1 MLLPVVG
8 SAASPHHL
16 GYFAGTTRLP
26 SSTEFVSQG
35 GGVACQ
41 WRASRRIGGPSRAG
55 LETVQQDQ
63 SSSPSSSS
71 SSSSVNYRDVQ
82 EVPPML
88 LLQEGSSS
96 SDSSSSSSRS
106 SSSVDTSSSSSEQ
119 LGFSAA
125 ENSSSVESVMMNS
138 SSRTTRRDVWVNP
151 RGSAFRTQDLL
162 KNSERKEEQSTTLN
176 KYLWVSPDRK
186 VQPGKI
192 SWAERRAA
200 ILDLQTAEDVAAALS
215 RVGDSLETMDLNAV
229 LRQFGRLR
237 RWEDACVLFDWMKER
252 EKLSAPTYTSFFSVL
267 GKAGRA
273 ERALYIFNELPVLDP
288 VRCNVFVCNSILST
302 LVYNGKVDKA
312 LRLFEQMKVDGLQPD
327 LITYSTVNSK
337 YRHHFYTKHF
347 STSLQDHR
355 LQLCSLL
362 GAFSVVHK

>member
-96 SDSSSSSSRS
+96 SDSSSSSRS

-162 KNSERKEEQSTTLN
+162 KISERKEEQSTTLN

-215 RVGDSLETMDLNAV
+215 RFVTIPIS
-229 LRQFGRLR
+229 
-237 RWEDACVLFDWMKER
+237 
-252 EKLSAPTYTSFFSVL
+252 PTPPTH
-267 GKAGRA
+267 
-273 ERALYIFNELPVLDP
+273 LPAQV
-288 VRCNVFVCNSILST
+288 
-302 LVYNGKVDKA
+302 
-312 LRLFEQMKVDGLQPD
+312 
-327 LITYSTVNSK
+327 
-337 YRHHFYTKHF
+337 
-347 STSLQDHR
+347 
-355 LQLCSLL
+355 
-362 GAFSVVHK
+362 

>member
-41 WRASRRIGGPSRAG
+41 WRTSRRIGGSPRAG

-63 SSSPSSSS
+63 SSPSS
-71 SSSSVNYRDVQ
+71 SSSSVNDRDVQ

-88 LLQEGSSS
+88 LLQEGSSTSS
-96 SDSSSSSSRS
+96 SDSSSSSRS
-106 SSSVDTSSSSSEQ
+106 SSAVDTSSSSSEQ

-125 ENSSSVESVMMNS
+125 ENSSSVQSVMINS

-151 RGSAFRTQDLL
+151 SGSAFRTQDLL
-162 KNSERKEEQSTTLN
+162 KISERKEEQSATLN

-215 RVGDSLETMDLNAV
+215 RFVTIPIS
-229 LRQFGRLR
+229 
-237 RWEDACVLFDWMKER
+237 
-252 EKLSAPTYTSFFSVL
+252 PTPP
-267 GKAGRA
+267 
-273 ERALYIFNELPVLDP
+273 IHLPAQV
-288 VRCNVFVCNSILST
+288 
-302 LVYNGKVDKA
+302 
-312 LRLFEQMKVDGLQPD
+312 
-327 LITYSTVNSK
+327 
-337 YRHHFYTKHF
+337 
-347 STSLQDHR
+347 
-355 LQLCSLL
+355 
-362 GAFSVVHK
+362 

>member
-41 WRASRRIGGPSRAG
+41 WRTSRRFGGPPRAG

-63 SSSPSSSS
+63 SSPSPSS
-71 SSSSVNYRDVQ
+71 VNDRDVQ

-96 SDSSSSSSRS
+96 SSSSSSDSSSRSRS
-106 SSSVDTSSSSSEQ
+106 SSAVDTSSSSSEQ

-125 ENSSSVESVMMNS
+125 ENGSSVESVMMNS
-138 SSRTTRRDVWVNP
+138 SSRKTRRDVWVNP
-151 RGSAFRTQDLL
+151 SGSAFRTQDLV
-162 KNSERKEEQSTTLN
+162 KISERKEEQSTTLN
-176 KYLWVSPDRK
+176 KYLWVSADRK

-215 RVGDSLETMDLNAV
+215 RFIIIPIS
-229 LRQFGRLR
+229 
-237 RWEDACVLFDWMKER
+237 
-252 EKLSAPTYTSFFSVL
+252 PTPP
-267 GKAGRA
+267 
-273 ERALYIFNELPVLDP
+273 IHLPAQV
-288 VRCNVFVCNSILST
+288 
-302 LVYNGKVDKA
+302 
-312 LRLFEQMKVDGLQPD
+312 
-327 LITYSTVNSK
+327 
-337 YRHHFYTKHF
+337 
-347 STSLQDHR
+347 
-355 LQLCSLL
+355 
-362 GAFSVVHK
+362 

>member
-8 SAASPHHL
+8 SAALPHHL

-35 GGVACQ
+35 GGVASQ
-41 WRASRRIGGPSRAG
+41 WRTSRRIGGSPRAG

-63 SSSPSSSS
+63 FSPSSSS
-71 SSSSVNYRDVQ
+71 SSVNDRDVQ

-96 SDSSSSSSRS
+96 SSSSDSSSSSRS
-106 SSSVDTSSSSSEQ
+106 SSAVDTSSSSSEQ

-125 ENSSSVESVMMNS
+125 ENSSSVESVMINS

-151 RGSAFRTQDLL
+151 SGSAFRTHDLL
-162 KNSERKEEQSTTLN
+162 KISERKEEQSTTLN

-200 ILDLQTAEDVAAALS
+200 ILDLQTAEDVAAVLS
-215 RVGDSLETMDLNAV
+215 RFVTILIS
-229 LRQFGRLR
+229 
-237 RWEDACVLFDWMKER
+237 
-252 EKLSAPTYTSFFSVL
+252 PTPPAQV
-267 GKAGRA
+267 
-273 ERALYIFNELPVLDP
+273 
-288 VRCNVFVCNSILST
+288 
-302 LVYNGKVDKA
+302 
-312 LRLFEQMKVDGLQPD
+312 
-327 LITYSTVNSK
+327 
-337 YRHHFYTKHF
+337 
-347 STSLQDHR
+347 
-355 LQLCSLL
+355 
-362 GAFSVVHK
+362 